1 MANPS
6 ENTPLLGDP
15 EPTTDTSNI
24 EAGPA
29 TISPTAPVLAR
40 DHFKRPIQI
49 LTKLILIV
57 SSIAIILAIT
67 NAIILETAPFGSGRH
82 FGIPQVILLLGFFVR
97 PPVIF
102 SFTPP
107 NGLYLTKNLDVPCTY
122 IIDSQSETCFSNSLE
137 YYCGCRVSYLS
148 SRVDNEWV

>member
-6 ENTPLLGDP
+6 ENTPLLGAP
-15 EPTTDTSNI
+15 EPTTDTSDI

-29 TISPTAPVLAR
+29 TLSPTAPVLAR
-40 DHFKRPIQI
+40 DHFKRPIRI
-49 LTKLILIV
+49 LTKLILIT
-57 SSIAIILAIT
+57 SSIAIILAMT
-67 NAIILETAPFGSGRH
+67 NAIILETAPFSGGRYSSV
-82 FGIPQVILLLGFFVR
+82 PQVILLLGFFVR
-97 PPVIF
+97 PPVSF

-107 NGLYLTKNLDVPCTY
+107 NGLYLTNNPDVPYTY
-122 IIDSQSETCFSNSLE
+122 IIDSQSETCFSSSLE